1 MSDIADRANDQADM
15 LLRHS
20 LQAQRLKG
28 ALQAGTVADQAQW
41 RVLSAEYCEGT
52 HCGEPIPDERRRL
65 LPGAFSSSSSAASFA
80 RSEIRPN
87 TRRS

>member
-28 ALQAGTVADQAQW
+28 ALQAGTLADQAQW

-65 LPGAFSSSSSAASFA
+65 LPGVSLCVECQA
-80 RSEIRPN
+80 RIEKGYG
-87 TRRS
+87 TK